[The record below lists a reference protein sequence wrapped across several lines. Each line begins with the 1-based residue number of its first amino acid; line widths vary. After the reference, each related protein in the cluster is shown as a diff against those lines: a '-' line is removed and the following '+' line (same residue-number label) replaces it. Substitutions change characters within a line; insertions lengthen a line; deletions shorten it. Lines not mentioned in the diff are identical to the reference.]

1 MSKKEKSGNW
11 FARHKVLSVI
21 LAVIVIAVIASAL
34 GGGSKKK
41 DSSTVVQNNTP
52 SSSSQQSQQAPA
64 SSVAKIGE
72 PARDGKFEF
81 TVSKIQCGV
90 TVVGDQYLTKQ
101 PQGQFCL
108 LSLTVKNIGTSQ
120 QYFSQGDQKLLDAAS
135 VQYSYDSVAT
145 LYNSNNQDAFGAQ
158 INPGNS
164 VVGVLVFDIPKDKT
178 PVTAELHDSSLSNGV
193 KVSLQ

>member
-1 MSKKEKSGNW
+1 MSNKEKSGNW
-11 FARHKVLSVI
+11 FGRHKVLTVI
-21 LAVIVIAVIASAL
+21 LVIIGLIIIASAL
-34 GGGSKKK
+34 GGSKKSENK
-41 DSSTVVQNNTP
+41 SSTTNT
-52 SSSSQQSQQAPA
+52 A
-64 SSVAKIGE
+64 SNTSTQTEQKAQTTDIAKINQ

-81 TVSKIQCGV
+81 TVTKIQCGV
-90 TVVGDQYLTKQ
+90 TTVGANQYLTKQ

-120 QYFSQGDQKLLDAAS
+120 QYFSQDAQKLLDAAN
-135 VQYSYDSVAT
+135 VQYSYDAVAT
-145 LYNSNNQDAFGAQ
+145 LYNSNNQDAFGSQ